1 MNKRDFHHS
10 LPKKRMAAGA
20 IFRDEQ
26 ARVLLVK
33 PTYKE
38 GWDIPGGVVEANE
51 SPRAACER
59 EVLEELGLQVSACQL
74 VIVDYIEA
82 SNTRLEGVQF
92 IFDCGILVD
101 AVAAQIVLPANELS
115 EYRFVARARLY
126 AYLSP
131 PKTQRIATA
140 VHMIDK
146 QRTAYLEST
155 MDESVALWQLDLE
168 TGDDTARQS

>member
-1 MNKRDFHHS
+1 MNKLDFHRS

-20 IFRDEQ
+20 ILRDEQ

-59 EVLEELGLQVSACQL
+59 EVFEELGLQVMACQL
-74 VIVDYIEA
+74 VVVDYIAA
-82 SNTRLEGVQF
+82 SESRLEGVQF
-92 IFDCGILVD
+92 IFDCGTLTS
-101 AVAAQIVLPANELS
+101 AAAAQIVLPANELS
-115 EYRFVARARLY
+115 EYRFVMQEQLY
-126 AYLSP
+126 AHLSP
-131 PKTQRIATA
+131 PKAKRVATA
-140 VHMIDK
+140 AQMIDQ

-155 MDESVALWQLDLE
+155 MEESVAPLSIGLE
-168 TGDDTARQS
+168 IGNDTARQ